1 LQQVIEHIHATNP
14 QAPLIAIAWSAGG
27 HLLLKYLGTVGKAT
41 PLVAAITN
49 SGCFD
54 LMQACQD
61 VYKSENA
68 SYKVFLKL
76 QVRECARRHLLVD
89 KRITN
94 PLAFKQ
100 PIGVDMMEF
109 YDKFLYMSPS
119 PSGNSGSR
127 SEPYVF
133 LKTMANH
140 YKESAISLVD
150 NVQVSTLVL
159 HAKDDPVVSFEHI
172 DWNKVSKNRHII
184 RLTTR
189 RGGHCSWYE
198 GMLPFGATWADRIS
212 SNFISAVLETHSQTY
227 FLLNALKEALKE
239 EQRELGRGS
248 ARGSI
253 LPNAMA
259 RICSSSD
266 FNSLDLKGLR

>member
-1 LQQVIEHIHATNP
+1 
-14 QAPLIAIAWSAGG
+14 
-27 HLLLKYLGTVGKAT
+27 
-41 PLVAAITN
+41 VAAITN

-94 PLAFKQ
+94 PASFKQ

-119 PSGNSGSR
+119 TSGNSQGQK

-172 DWNKVSKNRHII
+172 DWTRVSKNRHII
-184 RLTTR
+184 RVTTR

-212 SNFISAVLETHSQTY
+212 SNFISAVLETHSQTH
-227 FLLNALKEALKE
+227 FLINALKEALKE
-239 EQRELGRGS
+239 EQLDKDRG
-248 ARGSI
+248 GSRRPM
-253 LPNAMA
+253 LPNTMA

-266 FNSLDLKGLR
+266 FTSLDLRGLR